1 MFLKESRHEQ
11 VLLRPRL
18 RIDQPL
24 SLLPHSTAKVQA
36 QILGWRG
43 RLHLVTVGATE
54 SHDKGYEYGEW

>member
-24 SLLPHSTAKVQA
+24 SLLPRSIAKVQA
-36 QILGWRG
+36 QILGWQG
-43 RLHLVTVGATE
+43 RLHLVTVGAL
-54 SHDKGYEYGEW
+54 SLDKGYEYGEW